1 MPETMC
7 KKCGSDLEQGSEHCT
22 LCDQNLRMRCPDCDF
37 ISDILFHTDCANAE
51 LLVR

>member
-7 KKCGSDLEQGSEHCT
+7 KKCGLDLEPGSEHCS
-22 LCDQNLRMRCPDCDF
+22 LCDQSLRMQCTDCDF
-37 ISDILFHTDCANAE
+37 VSDILFHTDCANAE